1 MKCIKCGA
9 EIEPG
14 KKFCGSCGAQA
25 PAGGYDFNGDLWN
38 GGVGQME
45 QIKQAEQAMQMSQA
59 RSAGSMKEGTT
70 ALILGIAPWVMMSLG
85 LMLMVPG
92 LDAETEFVFLFSMFL
107 MIGSVVVAILAVV
120 IGGMRYRETGSV
132 RARSGKTSAVVFL
145 IVLLVLFVLGII
157 AAMIE
162 DSQNSVKIRW

>member
-1 MKCIKCGA
+1 
-9 EIEPG
+9 
-14 KKFCGSCGAQA
+14 
-25 PAGGYDFNGDLWN
+25 
-38 GGVGQME
+38 
-45 QIKQAEQAMQMSQA
+45 
-59 RSAGSMKEGTT
+59 MKEGTT